1 MLDDLNQSEAPRI
14 GHWRSTALVSGVV
27 LGAYALLLNPYWT
40 PGGDSEMFISAA
52 RSIARGEG
60 NTYNGKPVYVSPPA
74 WSYVMAGAMWI
85 SPTFLMIKL
94 VALVLMGGAWV
105 MAHRVMLRL
114 GPARWATGSAILAA
128 LLVPVYSLTFWLHSE
143 PLFCALA
150 WGAALLA
157 VRVAEDRRR
166 TWELLGVIVLCGA
179 MASVRW
185 TSGLQ
190 WGIVAAILAGGWRL
204 TRGGAMDDRA
214 ARNGRLVLG
223 AGLSGAA
230 TLLIF
235 IVLFLILP
243 RIADGSLPIAEI
255 QEIPPTSQDSE
266 DATPDLVDNTIFQN
280 LSPWEERLV
289 RLLASGHW
297 LAWTLWYPA
306 RFAGGHSQLAWT
318 SLAPGWIALAL
329 LALSAWRAI
338 VRRGQIAE
346 WPLGRFLW
354 PALPGY
360 LFLLVLIWPLPNARY
375 LVPIAPVV
383 VMSVL
388 WGSHGV
394 GEMVKRPRLG
404 ASLRGTFIA
413 SLLIANGAMLA
424 IDIRIQRSGD
434 ARFGGS
440 AADYYANYEAGLH
453 SSLLK
458 AIDYLRARG
467 IDDGDLA
474 VSERYSNLNR
484 MRFSKAGP
492 RNVVMLID
500 RQVVAPPI
508 FYSFVPSQIP
518 EKLFIAGRVYPGGF
532 REWAA
537 RNDVK
542 FYLYQ
547 QPTEPWRLWHFR
559 VHADLQS
566 RLSGAP
572 PPEPAFGWLL
582 FSEEDGFEKPVELPE
597 EFDAPRRIPGL

>member
-1 MLDDLNQSEAPRI
+1 MLEDSNQSDRPRV
-14 GHWRSTALVSGVV
+14 GHWRSTALVAGVV
-27 LGAYALLLNPYWT
+27 LGAYGLLLNPYWT

-74 WSYVMAGAMWI
+74 WSYVMAGAMWV

-94 VALVLMGGAWV
+94 VALGLMAGAWT

-114 GPARWATGSAILAA
+114 GPAHWATWSAILTAI
-128 LLVPVYSLTFWLHSE
+128 LVPVYSLTFWLHSE

-150 WGAALLA
+150 WGAALLG
-157 VRVAEDRRR
+157 VRAAEDRRR
-166 TWELLGVIVLCGA
+166 TWEILGVILLCGA

-204 TRGGAMDDRA
+204 TREGAIDGRA
-214 ARNGRLVLG
+214 VGNGRLVLG

-230 TLLIF
+230 TVLIF

-243 RIADGSLPIAEI
+243 KIASGSLPIAEV

-280 LSPWEERLV
+280 LSPLEERLV
-289 RLLASGHW
+289 RLVASGHW

-306 RFAGGHSQLAWT
+306 RFAGGISNLSWI
-318 SLAPGWIALAL
+318 SLAAGWIALAML
-329 LALSAWRAI
+329 VLSAWRAI
-338 VRRGQIAE
+338 ARRGEIAR

-354 PALPGY
+354 PALLGY

-375 LVPIAPVV
+375 LVPIAPAVL
-383 VMSVL
+383 MSVL
-388 WGSHGV
+388 WGCCAV
-394 GEMVKRPRLG
+394 GEIAGRRKLG
-404 ASLRGTFIA
+404 SLLGRTFIA

-434 ARFGGS
+434 TLFGGS

-484 MRFSKAGP
+484 PRFSKAGP
-492 RNVVMLID
+492 RNVVMLAD
-500 RQVVAPPI
+500 RQVLAPPI
-508 FYSFVPSQIP
+508 FYSFVPNRIP

-559 VHADLQS
+559 VPADLQS

-572 PPEPAFGWLL
+572 PPEPTFGWLL
-582 FSEEDGFEKPVELPE
+582 FSEEDGFEKPVELPKQFE
-597 EFDAPRRIPGL
+597 APRRIPGL